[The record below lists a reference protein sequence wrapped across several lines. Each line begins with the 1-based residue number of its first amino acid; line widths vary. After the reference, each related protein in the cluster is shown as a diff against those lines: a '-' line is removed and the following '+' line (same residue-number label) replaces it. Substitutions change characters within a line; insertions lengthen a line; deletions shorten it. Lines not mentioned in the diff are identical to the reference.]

1 MTFHVIKTGKNH
13 SFLFSLIS
21 RKKLM
26 RVQLYIDTAGP
37 GMQYKN
43 MRRAIYILNFFIM
56 FTLSVS
62 DPMCI
67 GGQQ

>member
-1 MTFHVIKTGKNH
+1 
-13 SFLFSLIS
+13 
-21 RKKLM
+21 M

-67 GGQQ
+67 GGSNSDTTTNYV

>member
-1 MTFHVIKTGKNH
+1 
-13 SFLFSLIS
+13 
-21 RKKLM
+21 M

-62 DPMCI
+62 DPMYI
-67 GGQQ
+67 YRGAAIVIPPQTMYNKQTAKPLK